1 MSEVEFRR
9 MRFDVDDAVPFQWNT
24 ANPASGLMANMISF
38 IAVGFERY
46 IVLAVKDALTTITD
60 PELRSE
66 AEVFLAQEAQHSAA
80 HRRHVNALIAQ
91 YPGLSDVL
99 DGVIGSYEELYR
111 RRPLKFHLAYIASL
125 EATFPPLFSF
135 IIENRDRL
143 YYGDT
148 RVASLFLWHYVEEIE
163 HRSSAEIVF
172 DGVVGDR
179 WYQLRMLPRSMT
191 HVSGIARMI
200 AAGFRTS
207 VPAQDM
213 GADPAAAT
221 GAIWRAEAITRIPLL
236 RSIFRVPCAPMFVGI
251 PTRQLLKLTGGLA
264 LSQVPTHHPGDVR
277 VPEWFHTWMDNYAA
291 GADMAHFYGIG
302 ATPIP
307 LSQ

>member
-1 MSEVEFRR
+1 MTEVEFRR

-46 IVLAVKDALTTITD
+46 IVLAVKDALKIITD
-60 PELRSE
+60 PELRAE
-66 AEVFLAQEAQHSAA
+66 AEVFLAQESQHSAA
-80 HRRHVNALIAQ
+80 HRRHANALIVQ

-99 DGVIGSYEELYR
+99 NAVIESYEELYR
-111 RRPLKFHLAYIASL
+111 RQPLKFHLAYIASL

-179 WYQLRMLPRSMT
+179 WYQLRMLPRSMA
-191 HVSGIARMI
+191 HVSGIAHTI
-200 AAGFRTS
+200 ADGFAVC

-221 GAIWRAEAITRIPLL
+221 GAIWRAEAIARIPLL
-236 RSIFRVPCAPMFVGI
+236 RRYFRAPCAPMFAGI
-251 PTRQLLKLTGGLA
+251 PTSQLLKLMGGLV

-277 VPEWFHTWMDNYAA
+277 VPAWFHIWMDNHAA

-302 ATPIP
+302 AAPMP
-307 LSQ
+307 LPQ